1 MSFCL
6 ICFANSLG
14 NMDTHIKDLNEL
26 YSKQNIKSYKFIGNK
41 CKILEN
47 ENYIYILQN
56 FKAKSEI
63 LGEYTQNA
71 HIIFD
76 NKGNVI
82 KIELNQNKE
91 FGLY

>member
-1 MSFCL
+1 M
-6 ICFANSLG
+6 G
-14 NMDTHIKDLNEL
+14 NFIKDNQENILGIKAVKEEL
-26 YSKQNIKSYKFIGNK
+26 SKPSYVTDVKSYKFISDK
-41 CKILEN
+41 YKILEN
-47 ENYIYILQN
+47 GNYIYILQN

-71 HIIFD
+71 HIIFN

-91 FGLY
+91 FGSY

>member
-1 MSFCL
+1 MEAIS
-6 ICFANSLG
+6 
-14 NMDTHIKDLNEL
+14 M
-26 YSKQNIKSYKFIGNK
+26 
-41 CKILEN
+41 
-47 ENYIYILQN
+47 ILQN

-63 LGEYTQNA
+63 LGEYSQNA

-91 FGLY
+91 ISLY